1 MPLARASGAVPSG
14 VSATIV
20 TVEVDV
26 ARGLPSV
33 GIVGLPQASV
43 AESRW
48 RVRSAVEN
56 AGLDWPGSRITIGLS
71 PADIPKSGTSL
82 DLAIAVGVL
91 RATGQVPLDCEEISS
106 TVLFLGEL
114 GLDGR
119 VKAIRGGLA
128 AALVARQ
135 AGIEMVV
142 APVGNAPELSVLPG
156 IVTVYITD
164 LAHLARILK
173 DQDRGCRIEPCQL
186 DRSVDAEPDF
196 GEVRGHEHARYA
208 LQVAAAGGHHC
219 SMVGPPGAGKTMLA
233 SRLPSILP
241 DLGDELCLEVT
252 AIQALAGRLPVGG
265 GLVRRP
271 PFVAPH
277 HASSAAAILGSFR
290 GSQAV
295 PGALTLAHGGVL
307 FLDEAPEF
315 NRAALEGLRQPL
327 ESEAV
332 GIMRA
337 GLAVS
342 LPARFQLILAAN
354 PCPCGMATGRGE
366 HCRCTSMVR
375 RRYASR
381 VSGPLLD
388 RIDIRLSVGRPTAG
402 ELASGSAESS
412 ASMAER
418 VQQARLRA
426 GRRYA
431 GMPWTLN
438 AQVPAAELRRSF
450 QPDLAGQRLLEQ
462 VTESTISLRGID
474 RVLRLAWSIA
484 DLAGI
489 DRPGADQIAIA
500 LGLRSLEA

>member
-1 MPLARASGAVPSG
+1 MPLARACGAVPTG

-56 AGLDWPGSRITIGLS
+56 AGLVWPGSRITIGLS

-91 RATGQVPLDCEEISS
+91 RATGQVPQECREISS
-106 TVLFLGEL
+106 AVLFLGEL

-119 VKAIRGGLA
+119 VKPIRGGLA
-128 AALVARQ
+128 AALVARR
-135 AGIEMVV
+135 AGIGMVV
-142 APVGNAPELSVLPG
+142 APAGNAPELSVMPG
-156 IVTVYITD
+156 MTTVYITD

-173 DQDRGCRIEPCQL
+173 DEDRGCPIDGSPL
-186 DRSVDAEPDF
+186 DQPLDAEPDF
-196 GEVRGHEHARYA
+196 DEVRGHEHARYA
-208 LQVAAAGGHHC
+208 LEVAAAGGHHC
-219 SMVGPPGAGKTMLA
+219 CMVGPPGAGKTMLA

-241 DLGDELCLEVT
+241 DLEDELCLEVT

-315 NRAALEGLRQPL
+315 NRSALEGLRQPL
-327 ESEAV
+327 ESESV

-337 GLAVS
+337 GNAVS

-354 PCPCGMATGRGE
+354 PCPCGMASGRGE
-366 HCRCTSMVR
+366 LCRCTSMIR

-388 RIDIRLSVGRPTAG
+388 RIDVRLTVERPTTG
-402 ELASGSAESS
+402 ELTSGSAQSS
-412 ASMAER
+412 GVMAER
-418 VQQARLRA
+418 VKQARLRA

-431 GMPWTLN
+431 DFPWSLN
-438 AQVPAAELRRSF
+438 SQVPAAELRRTF
-450 QPDLAGQRLLEQ
+450 RPDLAGQHLLER
-462 VTESTISLRGID
+462 VSESTISLRGID
-474 RVLRLAWSIA
+474 RVLRLAWTVA
-484 DLAGI
+484 DLVGI
-489 DRPGADQIAIA
+489 DTPGVDQIAIA
-500 LGLRSLEA
+500 LGLRGQEA